1 MKSKIKNYYDVV
13 INKIENEHIGCFKWV
28 EEPLF
33 LISNQYPGLWL
44 EHVYDSVI
52 YAKLQPERITIAEN
66 VINLFI
72 DRQTE
77 DGQLPFR
84 VMDGNRTKGIEKDRI
99 AEYTQIQE
107 CVSFFSLALEVYE
120 MNKNTDFLKKIY
132 SAGQMWDLWLRK
144 NRMTTDRGLIE
155 LFCGYDT
162 GHDNSGR
169 LQGLSCK
176 RNYVKD
182 GVIQNAAT
190 LPPEDGITPVLAID
204 MNCNFYGNEIAL
216 AKMAKILGKDD
227 EAEAWMRSASEIK
240 KKIFDYCYDENDAYF
255 YDVDKNG
262 NKRKYKSS
270 TIFHLFLEGVLD
282 KNTDKEIIDRIY
294 NEHIKNPNEFWT
306 EYPFPSMAIN
316 DPSTKDHKNFNC
328 WGYYTQGLIVL
339 RCSIWMDK
347 YGYSED
353 YNYILKKWVETWTL
367 HYDDIKFAQEID
379 PITGEPTKSSE
390 WYSSCMLAYVYAVR
404 RLGLL

>member
-1 MKSKIKNYYDVV
+1 
-13 INKIENEHIGCFKWV
+13 
-28 EEPLF
+28 
-33 LISNQYPGLWL
+33 
-44 EHVYDSVI
+44 
-52 YAKLQPERITIAEN
+52 
-66 VINLFI
+66 
-72 DRQTE
+72 
-77 DGQLPFR
+77 
-84 VMDGNRTKGIEKDRI
+84 
-99 AEYTQIQE
+99 
-107 CVSFFSLALEVYE
+107 
-120 MNKNTDFLKKIY
+120 
-132 SAGQMWDLWLRK
+132 
-144 NRMTTDRGLIE
+144 
-155 LFCGYDT
+155 
-162 GHDNSGR
+162 
-169 LQGLSCK
+169 
-176 RNYVKD
+176 
-182 GVIQNAAT
+182 
-190 LPPEDGITPVLAID
+190 
-204 MNCNFYGNEIAL
+204 
-216 AKMAKILGKDD
+216 
-227 EAEAWMRSASEIK
+227 
-240 KKIFDYCYDENDAYF
+240 
-255 YDVDKNG
+255 
-262 NKRKYKSS
+262 
-270 TIFHLFLEGVLD
+270 LFLEGVLD